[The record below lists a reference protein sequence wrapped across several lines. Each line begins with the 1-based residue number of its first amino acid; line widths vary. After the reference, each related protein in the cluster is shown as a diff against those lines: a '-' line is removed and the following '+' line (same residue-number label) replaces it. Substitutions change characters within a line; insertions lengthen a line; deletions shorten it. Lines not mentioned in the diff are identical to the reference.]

1 MASVAE
7 PGPTTRRTTDRCVAR
22 LIALNMALNGE
33 SREATDKYLA
43 ENFELEDR
51 GTLLDEVYASVG
63 G

>member
-1 MASVAE
+1 
-7 PGPTTRRTTDRCVAR
+7 
-22 LIALNMALNGE
+22 MALNGE

-51 GTLLDEVYASVG
+51 DTLLDEVYASVG